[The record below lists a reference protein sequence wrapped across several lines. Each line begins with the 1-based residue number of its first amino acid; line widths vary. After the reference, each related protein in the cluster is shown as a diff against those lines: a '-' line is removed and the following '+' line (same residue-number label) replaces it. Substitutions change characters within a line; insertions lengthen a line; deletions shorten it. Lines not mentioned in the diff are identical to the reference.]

1 MPLEYS
7 CPMHTVT
14 ESKGADPTEAADH
27 LNISKIMW
35 NKQFVVIKNNN
46 KKTECVYRT
55 TLTFC
60 SVLVTT
66 GYLLQLAEMPSL
78 SILHTLKPH
87 EDLWVYANYQTQLKH
102 WHYMCVN
109 VHAPIISMHMHFLC
123 FYICGHVSILFDRIS
138 VEQIPC
144 LLRPIAHELYSLC
157 LMCCMAAKW
166 DYGREQQ
173 CMRCLSHP
181 CQDGILQHSTAWVQC
196 SECSRAS

>member
-7 CPMHTVT
+7 CVIHTVT

-27 LNISKIMW
+27 LIKSKIMW
-35 NKQFVVIKNNN
+35 NKQFVVIKNNKL

-66 GYLLQLAEMPSL
+66 GYLLQLADMLSL

-109 VHAPIISMHMHFLC
+109 VHAHAFSMVLYLRAC
-123 FYICGHVSILFDRIS
+123 KYSLWPYQCGADSM
-138 VEQIPC
+138 
-144 LLRPIAHELYSLC
+144 PIAAYC
-157 LMCCMAAKW
+157 LWAVFPLSDVLHGCQVGLWERTAMYEVFIPSVPGW
-166 DYGREQQ
+166 D
-173 CMRCLSHP
+173 CTA
-181 CQDGILQHSTAWVQC
+181 QHSMSTMQRV
-196 SECSRAS
+196 